1 MAIRICQFQPETRVP
16 LEQIIIL
23 AIVQGITEFL
33 PISSSGHLI
42 LIPVLTG
49 WKDQGLITDV
59 MVHMGSFVA
68 VLVYFWRDVIKLIK
82 GGLDLLRLKMSLNAR
97 MALWIILAT
106 IPAVIFG
113 LYVKKTGLIDHVRG
127 AEIVAWN
134 AIIFGVLMYLAD
146 RFGPSLK
153 RMEDI
158 GLPTALAIGVAQAI
172 AIIPGTSRSGITM
185 TAGRALGMTRPE
197 AARFSFL
204 LGIPA
209 IAGAGVLVL
218 SEAVSAGETISAD
231 AMLAALLTFFSAL
244 AAIAFL
250 MALIKRVS
258 FVPFVIYRL
267 ILGVLL
273 LWLIH
278 SGYIA

>member
-1 MAIRICQFQPETRVP
+1 MTI
-16 LEQIIIL
+16 EQIIIL

-42 LIPVLTG
+42 LVPVFMG

-59 MVHMGSFVA
+59 MVHMGSFMA
-68 VLVYFWRDVIKLIK
+68 VVVYFWRDILELIK
-82 GGLDLLRLKMSLNAR
+82 GGLNLLRGRMTPFGK
-97 MALWIILAT
+97 MALYIVIAT

-113 LYVKKTGLIDHVRG
+113 LFVKKTGLIDNVRG
-127 AEIVAWN
+127 PEIVGWN
-134 AIIFGVLMYLAD
+134 AIIFGVLMYVAD
-146 RFGPSLK
+146 RYGASK
-153 RMEDI
+153 KIMEDMKLPPAVFI
-158 GLPTALAIGVAQAI
+158 GIAQAI

-185 TAGRALGMTRPE
+185 TAARALGYTRPE

-218 SEAVSAGETISAD
+218 GEAVSSGETISMD
-231 AMLAALLTFFSAL
+231 ALITGALTFFTAL

-250 MALIKRVS
+250 MALVKRMS
-258 FVPFVIYRL
+258 FLPFVIYRL
-267 ILGVLL
+267 ILGAILL
-273 LWLIH
+273 TMVYT
-278 SGYIA
+278 GAFA